1 MLFLL
6 YVDDLAN
13 CLNVVFAKIFAHA
26 RHNKHLGKELYR
38 APTNFN
44 SDLITE
50 SCPFLR
56 ANTKIKFM
64 VHCNWFSAKKKK
76 TKKKQAEGDN
86 EMHVNIDSETVNSWY
101 SERGS
106 IMTRL
111 LMLKP
116 HFQSGRRFP

>member
-6 YVDDLAN
+6 FVDDLAN
-13 CLNVVFAKIFAHA
+13 CLNVVFSKIFAHA
-26 RHNKHLGKELYR
+26 LHNKHLGRELYR

-76 TKKKQAEGDN
+76 KKKKNKLKE
-86 EMHVNIDSETVNSWY
+86 
-101 SERGS
+101 
-106 IMTRL
+106 IMRCT
-111 LMLKP
+111 
-116 HFQSGRRFP
+116 

>member
-6 YVDDLAN
+6 FVDDLAN

-26 RHNKHLGKELYR
+26 LHNKHLGKELYR

-64 VHCNWFSAKKKK
+64 VHCNWFSAKKKQK
-76 TKKKQAEGDN
+76 QKKQAEGDN

-111 LMLKP
+111 LMLKL

>member
-13 CLNVVFAKIFAHA
+13 CLNVVIAKIFAHA

-56 ANTKIKFM
+56 ANTKIKKIKI
-64 VHCNWFSAKKKK
+64 KKKK
-76 TKKKQAEGDN
+76 NKLKE
-86 EMHVNIDSETVNSWY
+86 
-101 SERGS
+101 
-106 IMTRL
+106 IMRCT
-111 LMLKP
+111 
-116 HFQSGRRFP
+116 

>member
-6 YVDDLAN
+6 FVDDLAN

-26 RHNKHLGKELYR
+26 LHNKHLGKELYR

-44 SDLITE
+44 SDVITE

-76 TKKKQAEGDN
+76 KQKKQAEGDN

-111 LMLKP
+111 LMLKL

>member
-6 YVDDLAN
+6 FVDDLAN

-26 RHNKHLGKELYR
+26 LHNKHLGKELYQ

-44 SDLITE
+44 SDVITE

-64 VHCNWFSAKKKK
+64 VHCSWFSAKKKQK
-76 TKKKQAEGDN
+76 QKKQAEGDN

-111 LMLKP
+111 LMLKL

>member
-1 MLFLL
+1 MHQKSNSWFRFYLVNRTQICRVEGALSEASVLSLKYHKALQLAQMLFLL

-76 TKKKQAEGDN
+76 TKKT
-86 EMHVNIDSETVNSWY
+86 S
-101 SERGS
+101 
-106 IMTRL
+106 
-111 LMLKP
+111 
-116 HFQSGRRFP
+116 